1 MTFHFETFSWLI
13 LWAISSLMIY
23 LLGWVNGALGERRFM
38 LALSDQEIEEAWIS
52 DSAISINQSHPGV
65 PQS

>member
-1 MTFHFETFSWLI
+1 MTFHFETFSWLTI
-13 LWAISSLMIY
+13 WAISSLMIY
-23 LLGWVNGALGERRFM
+23 LLGWINGALAERRFM

-52 DSAISINQSHPGV
+52 DPAISINQSHPGV

>member
-13 LWAISSLMIY
+13 IWAISSLMIY

-52 DSAISINQSHPGV
+52 DPVTPINQSHPGV
-65 PQS
+65 PQP